1 MRKTPVLLAI
11 LALIAS
17 SLACQTLQGG
27 GGDVPAAPPAVDNTN
42 ELPPVPTQ
50 DSSGGFDDFLGGEA
64 DFPMPDDASNVVSIS
79 GTVNFQTNLSLEE
92 AMDFYRDVFGS
103 QGYTEREI
111 LTVVS
116 DTTFSMVFDGHESG
130 EAIVVQ
136 GVDLG
141 DGTTN
146 VNVRLEDV

>member
-11 LALIAS
+11 AALIAS

-27 GGDVPAAPPAVDNTN
+27 GGDAPAAPPAVENPN
-42 ELPPVPTQ
+42 ELPPAPNQ
-50 DSSGGFDDFLGGEA
+50 DSSEGEA
-64 DFPMPDDASNVVSIS
+64 DFPMPDDASNVLRIA

-92 AMDFYRDVFGS
+92 TMKFYRDVFGS
-103 QGYTEREI
+103 QGYAEREI

-130 EAIVVQ
+130 QAIVVQ

-146 VNVRLEDV
+146 VNIRLEDV